1 MTIAIPKTVAVRVMA
16 VITAGAAITACAAP
30 SPRLAAIADA
40 KRAAKAPAAPAGLS
54 SYQGTKICDDLN
66 AWLAGAGQ
74 ESKPMF
80 SSQMESDETEAGYS
94 SLGTD
99 LMTLDWNLLNF
110 HARALKNSPPNYYPV
125 TGLAALQR
133 DCAGYGV
140 SLKVVS
146 G

>member
-1 MTIAIPKTVAVRVMA
+1 VTIAIPKTAAVWAMA

-30 SPRLAAIADA
+30 SSRLAAIDDA

-54 SYQGTKICDDLN
+54 SVQGTKICGDLN

-74 ESKPMF
+74 KSKPMF
-80 SSQMESDETEAGYS
+80 NSQLESDESEAGYTT
-94 SLGTD
+94 LGTD

-110 HARALKNSPPNYYPV
+110 HARALKNSPPHYYPV
-125 TGLAALQR
+125 TGLAALQH

-140 SLKVVS
+140 SLKSLS